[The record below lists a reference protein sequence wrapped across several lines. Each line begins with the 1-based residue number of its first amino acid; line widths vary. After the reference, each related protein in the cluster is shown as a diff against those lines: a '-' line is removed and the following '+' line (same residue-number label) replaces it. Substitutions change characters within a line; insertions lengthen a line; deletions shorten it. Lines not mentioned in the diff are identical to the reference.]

1 VGARLSGTQCMQEVD
16 GKTGAAGRRGALKG
30 PETWLEWEKK
40 DGDASEDDK
49 QKQESED
56 ER

>member
-1 VGARLSGTQCMQEVD
+1 MQEVD
-16 GKTGAAGRRGALKG
+16 GKTGSAGRRGALKG

-49 QKQESED
+49 QKQELED